1 MYYCLINNK
10 NNITMEFKTDQGKTF
25 TSNFDNDA
33 TEFIMKSRTED
44 SNSGKIIPFPFTSD
58 EIELIEEIYNH
69 SIKDNSTFLQ
79 SAKDYHLHSSKGEG
93 IPDELDEEIEEI
105 KDMFNSE
112 LILNWELCEELFG
125 DTGEDLTLEDGS
137 VSDNTLSVFE
147 DTVLFY
153 FAYLAK

>member
-1 MYYCLINNK
+1 
-10 NNITMEFKTDQGKTF
+10 MEFKTDQGKTF

-44 SNSGKIIPFPFTSD
+44 SNSGKIIPYPFTSD
-58 EIELIEEIYNH
+58 EIEEIENIYDH
-69 SIKDNSTFLQ
+69 FIKDNSTFLQ
-79 SAKDYHLHSSKGEG
+79 SAKDYHLHSSKGEE

-105 KDMFNSE
+105 KDIFNRN

-125 DTGEDLTLEDGS
+125 GSGESIALEDES
-137 VSDNTLSVFE
+137 VWDDTMSVFE